1 MIAVLLNDVRGATRK
16 VTHNWPTASKA
27 PKATSRPKMTK
38 APTVVSAMPS
48 TTPSESCSDDPE
60 GWYDIDGPTFSCE
73 WYGGYGGYNYCA
85 DIGDDYANFG
95 TTANQACCVCGGG
108 SRGNFNWP
116 TTSKAPKATSQPS
129 KMTKAPT
136 VVSAMPSTTPTDD
149 MEGTV
154 QCPGLHVYEYCDC
167 TYDCD
172 NNPSFCACSD
182 AQAEGCCGGSQLP
195 STAPSESA
203 QPSAPVSLSCSDDPE
218 GWYDIDGATY
228 SCEWYGDYNRCAL
241 DGDSYANFGTTANQ
255 ACCVCGGGSRGTNF
269 PTKPTPSP
277 SEASAMPSTTPSE
290 SAQPSE
296 TSWVQM
302 GADIDGEA
310 AEDRSG
316 RSVSLSNDGT
326 VVAIGA
332 PRNDANGSSSGHV
345 RIIAWNST
353 SWVQRG
359 NDLDGEAS
367 IDQSGTSVSLNN
379 DGTVVAIGANSND
392 ENGPYSGHVRI
403 YVWDSP
409 TKSWVQ
415 MGNDI
420 DGEASQDRSGDSVSL
435 SNDGTVVAIGATGN
449 DGVNGINSG
458 HVRIY
463 AWDSTSWVRRGNDI
477 DGEAA
482 YDYSGRSVSLSN
494 DGTVVAIGASRNDGV
509 NGSYSGHVRIY
520 TWDSTS
526 WVQRGNDLDG
536 EAADDYSSDV
546 SLNNDGTVVAIG
558 AVGNDGNGTY
568 SGGHVRIYTW
578 DSTSW
583 VQMGNDID
591 GEYAEDRSG
600 RSVSLGND
608 GTVVAI
614 GAPYND
620 ENGSSSGHVRV
631 YAWDSTS
638 WVQRGNDLNGEAAGD
653 YSGES
658 VSLNND
664 GTVVAIGALGNDEN
678 GSMSGHV
685 RVYSFGLPVEPSPL
699 PSDEP
704 SPLPSDE
711 PIMPTETPSVS
722 QLPSTTPSESAQPSE
737 TPSVSQLPSANPSVS
752 AKPSAMPSTAPSL
765 SAQPSETPSV
775 SQMPSET
782 PSASQLPSET
792 PSVSAKPSAI
802 PSTTPSESAQ
812 PSETPSV
819 SQIPSEIPSVSQ
831 LPSET
836 PSVSQLPSAMPS
848 TTPSKSAQPSE
859 TPSVSKLPSETPSVS
874 QLPSAMP
881 STAPSESAQPS
892 ETPSVSQLPS
902 ETPSVSTQ
910 PSVMPSAMPS
920 ETPSVSQLPSETPS
934 VSAQPSETSKPSVSP
949 SDEPSVL
956 PSDKPSVLPSNK
968 PNVLSSNQRS
978 SAVKAVGATSIALVL
993 VMLSLV

>member
-1 MIAVLLNDVRGATRK
+1 M
-16 VTHNWPTASKA
+16 
-27 PKATSRPKMTK
+27 
-38 APTVVSAMPS
+38 
-48 TTPSESCSDDPE
+48 
-60 GWYDIDGPTFSCE
+60 
-73 WYGGYGGYNYCA
+73 
-85 DIGDDYANFG
+85 
-95 TTANQACCVCGGG
+95 
-108 SRGNFNWP
+108 
-116 TTSKAPKATSQPS
+116 
-129 KMTKAPT
+129 
-136 VVSAMPSTTPTDD
+136 
-149 MEGTV
+149 
-154 QCPGLHVYEYCDC
+154 
-167 TYDCD
+167 
-172 NNPSFCACSD
+172 
-182 AQAEGCCGGSQLP
+182 
-195 STAPSESA
+195 
-203 QPSAPVSLSCSDDPE
+203 
-218 GWYDIDGATY
+218 
-228 SCEWYGDYNRCAL
+228 
-241 DGDSYANFGTTANQ
+241 
-255 ACCVCGGGSRGTNF
+255 
-269 PTKPTPSP
+269 
-277 SEASAMPSTTPSE
+277 
-290 SAQPSE
+290 
-296 TSWVQM
+296 
-302 GADIDGEA
+302 
-310 AEDRSG
+310 
-316 RSVSLSNDGT
+316 
-326 VVAIGA
+326 
-332 PRNDANGSSSGHV
+332 
-345 RIIAWNST
+345 
-353 SWVQRG
+353 G

-367 IDQSGTSVSLNN
+367 
-379 DGTVVAIGANSND
+379 
-392 ENGPYSGHVRI
+392 E
-403 YVWDSP
+403 
-409 TKSWVQ
+409 
-415 MGNDI
+415 
-420 DGEASQDRSGDSVSL
+420 DRSGDSVSL
-435 SNDGTVVAIGATGN
+435 SNDGTVVAIGAVGN
-449 DGVNGINSG
+449 DGVNGYNSG

-482 YDYSGRSVSLSN
+482 YDYSGRSMSLSN

-509 NGSYSGHVRIY
+509 NGSESGHVRIY

-568 SGGHVRIYTW
+568 SGHVRIYTW

-638 WVQRGNDLNGEAAGD
+638 WVQRGNDINGEASYDNSGD
-653 YSGES
+653 S

-664 GTVVAIGALGNDEN
+664 GTVVAIGAVGNDEN

-704 SPLPSDE
+704 
-711 PIMPTETPSVS
+711 IMPTETPSVS
-722 QLPSTTPSESAQPSE
+722 QLPSTTPSESTQPSE
-737 TPSVSQLPSANPSVS
+737 TPSVSQLPSATPSVS

-792 PSVSAKPSAI
+792 PSVSAKPSAM

-812 PSETPSV
+812 PSKTPSV
-819 SQIPSEIPSVSQ
+819 SQMPSETPSVSQ

-836 PSVSQLPSAMPS
+836 PSVSQLPSDMPS

-874 QLPSAMP
+874 TQPSAMP

-956 PSDKPSVLPSNK
+956 PSNK

>member
-1 MIAVLLNDVRGATRK
+1 
-16 VTHNWPTASKA
+16 
-27 PKATSRPKMTK
+27 
-38 APTVVSAMPS
+38 
-48 TTPSESCSDDPE
+48 
-60 GWYDIDGPTFSCE
+60 
-73 WYGGYGGYNYCA
+73 
-85 DIGDDYANFG
+85 
-95 TTANQACCVCGGG
+95 
-108 SRGNFNWP
+108 
-116 TTSKAPKATSQPS
+116 
-129 KMTKAPT
+129 
-136 VVSAMPSTTPTDD
+136 
-149 MEGTV
+149 
-154 QCPGLHVYEYCDC
+154 
-167 TYDCD
+167 
-172 NNPSFCACSD
+172 
-182 AQAEGCCGGSQLP
+182 
-195 STAPSESA
+195 
-203 QPSAPVSLSCSDDPE
+203 
-218 GWYDIDGATY
+218 
-228 SCEWYGDYNRCAL
+228 
-241 DGDSYANFGTTANQ
+241 
-255 ACCVCGGGSRGTNF
+255 
-269 PTKPTPSP
+269 
-277 SEASAMPSTTPSE
+277 
-290 SAQPSE
+290 
-296 TSWVQM
+296 M

-379 DGTVVAIGANSND
+379 DGTVVAIGANGND

-403 YVWDSP
+403 YAWDSP
-409 TKSWVQ
+409 TKSWDQ
-415 MGNDI
+415 KGNDL
-420 DGEASQDRSGDSVSL
+420 DGDATYDRSGDSVSL
-435 SNDGTVVAIGATGN
+435 SNDGTVVAIGAGGN
-449 DGVNGINSG
+449 DGVNGFNSG

-482 YDYSGRSVSLSN
+482 WDYSGRSVSLSN
-494 DGTVVAIGASRNDGV
+494 DGTVVAIGAPYNDGV
-509 NGSYSGHVRIY
+509 NGSESGHVRIY

-526 WVQRGNDLDG
+526 WVQRGNDIDG
-536 EAADDYSSDV
+536 EAYDDYSSD
-546 SLNNDGTVVAIG
+546 SLSLSNDGTVVAIG
-558 AVGNDGNGTY
+558 AGNNDENG
-568 SGGHVRIYTW
+568 SMSGHVRIYAW

-583 VQMGNDID
+583 IQRGADID
-591 GEYAEDRSG
+591 GVEVATGDNYFMARTK
-600 RSVSLGND
+600 SVSLSND

-614 GAPYND
+614 GAGGKD
-620 ENGSSSGHVRV
+620 GINGNYSAGHVRV
-631 YAWDSTS
+631 YTWDSTS
-638 WVQRGNDLNGEAAGD
+638 WVQRGNDLEGEAAGD

-664 GTVVAIGALGNDEN
+664 GTVVAIGAVGNDEN

-737 TPSVSQLPSANPSVS
+737 TPSVSQLPTATPSVS

-782 PSASQLPSET
+782 PSVSQLPSET
-792 PSVSAKPSAI
+792 PSVSSQPSAL
-802 PSTTPSESAQ
+802 PSTAPSESAQ

-819 SQIPSEIPSVSQ
+819 SQKPSEIPSVSQ

-859 TPSVSKLPSETPSVS
+859 TPSVSQFPSETPSVS
-874 QLPSAMP
+874 QLPSAIP

-920 ETPSVSQLPSETPS
+920 VTPSVSQLPSETPS